1 MTKDWVGGML
11 GTPLAKRQ
19 CIDNDANGAN
29 GTLPFLLNT
38 SDGLSIPFSPI
49 GEVNTGTPLFPT
61 TPLFPP
67 TPIGPIPLPSNLAPP
82 QDTNANVD
90 VLSTVAVASS
100 TNDEEVHADEEIKQI
115 ADGIKKDIK
124 EDIEKEVD
132 ELEPTTT
139 IEQNPAIS
147 LADLKVLKP
156 YLYELIINVWMFVM
170 IMAFNEIDV
179 LKKSESIYKNLC
191 VWVGSGSTKG
201 KKRKTTTDQ
210 SKALFTTFKRGCHK
224 SFKHE
229 GKASSKKENCI
240 PLLLQGKTQVTD
252 YPINKVFILLKDL
265 PQFLELGKI
274 NAMISHLLL
283 PVSTESKKE

>member
-1 MTKDWVGGML
+1 MTKDWVGGMPE
-11 GTPLAKRQ
+11 TPPAKRQ

-29 GTLPFLLNT
+29 GTLPSLLNT
-38 SDGLSIPFSPI
+38 SYGFLNGDDLSLPFSPMGEGVNI
-49 GEVNTGTPLFPT
+49 G

-67 TPIGPIPLPSNLAPP
+67 TPTPIGLLPPPSSLAPP
-82 QDTNANVD
+82 QDTNANLD
-90 VLSTVAVASS
+90 VLPKVAVASS
-100 TNDEEVHADEEIKQI
+100 TNDINEEIKQI
-115 ADGIKKDIK
+115 ADGIKKDIEENIK
-124 EDIEKEVD
+124 EEVHG
-132 ELEPTTT
+132 LEPTTT

-179 LKKSESIYKNLC
+179 LKKSKSIYKNLC

-274 NAMISHLLL
+274 NALTSHLLL